1 MYWVFIKQWNTLQD
15 IKSNRIDYFYERF
28 KTNYITKKI
37 SSLIITLMAFLEASF
52 SKNTFS
58 LLNID
63 LGVQATKTEEFSGFG
78 WEGENKSP
86 QLSWGNVAVISFYFI
101 KLNLKLLFG
110 FFYEVVFNY
119 LSCSKKKKGLKILN

>member
-1 MYWVFIKQWNTLQD
+1 MYWVFTKQWNTLQD

-119 LSCSKKKKGLKILN
+119 LSCSKK

>member
-37 SSLIITLMAFLEASF
+37 SLLIITLIVFSGVSF

-58 LLNID
+58 LLITD
-63 LGVQATKTEEFSGFG
+63 LGGQATKTEEFSGFG
-78 WEGENKSP
+78 CEGENKSP
-86 QLSWGNVAVISFYFI
+86 QLSWENVAVISFYFI
-101 KLNLKLLFG
+101 KLNPMLLFG
-110 FFYEVVFNY
+110 IFYEVVFNY
-119 LSCSKKKKGLKILN
+119 LSCSKK

>member
-37 SSLIITLMAFLEASF
+37 SLLIVTLIVFSGASF

-58 LLNID
+58 LLITD
-63 LGVQATKTEEFSGFG
+63 LGGQATKTEEFNGFG
-78 WEGENKSP
+78 CEGENKSP
-86 QLSWGNVAVISFYFI
+86 QLSLENVAVISFYFI
-101 KLNLKLLFG
+101 KLNPMLLFG
-110 FFYEVVFNY
+110 IFYEVVFNY
-119 LSCSKKKKGLKILN
+119 LSCSKK

>member
-119 LSCSKKKKGLKILN
+119 LSCSKK

>member
-37 SSLIITLMAFLEASF
+37 SLLIITLIVFSGVSF

-58 LLNID
+58 LLITD
-63 LGVQATKTEEFSGFG
+63 LGGQAAKTEEFSGFG
-78 WEGENKSP
+78 CEGENKSP
-86 QLSWGNVAVISFYFI
+86 QLSWENVAVISFYFI
-101 KLNLKLLFG
+101 KLNSMLLFG
-110 FFYEVVFNY
+110 IFYEVVFNY
-119 LSCSKKKKGLKILN
+119 LSCSKK

>member
-1 MYWVFIKQWNTLQD
+1 MYWVFTKQWNTLQD

-37 SSLIITLMAFLEASF
+37 SSLIITLMAFSEASF

-119 LSCSKKKKGLKILN
+119 LSCSKK

>member
-37 SSLIITLMAFLEASF
+37 SLLIITLIVFSGVSF

-58 LLNID
+58 LLITD
-63 LGVQATKTEEFSGFG
+63 LGGQAAKTEEFSGFG
-78 WEGENKSP
+78 CEGENKSP
-86 QLSWGNVAVISFYFI
+86 QLSWENVAVISFYFI
-101 KLNLKLLFG
+101 KLNPMLLFG
-110 FFYEVVFNY
+110 IFYEVVFNY
-119 LSCSKKKKGLKILN
+119 LSCSKK